1 MLGEYGFS
9 NSMVTYLLKR
19 GSLGFLLVIGL
30 IVVTF
35 FLLRFSPG
43 NPASVAYDPNGKASA
58 VARMQD
64 DLGLNKPIGSQFI
77 SWVTNMFHGNW
88 GTSYAVH
95 RPIGEILK
103 QTLPNTL
110 FLTIPALLIQLFFG
124 ILLGLWQITKKD
136 SLIDRSLSTV
146 NLILYAIPTF
156 WIALVLVMVFS
167 QKLGLLP
174 SSQMLSFTYQEMT
187 IWQRLADGLSH
198 LILPVVSMSLV
209 SVAVISRYVRNCI
222 AEVLNQEYILAAR
235 ARGLSEKRIFYKH
248 AFRNAM
254 VPLITLIGQHF
265 PALVGS
271 SIVIE
276 LIFSWPG
283 MGRLIV
289 FSAFARDYPVII
301 ACTFVMATFVVIGN
315 LLADVISAIVDP
327 RIRLQSQ

>member
-1 MLGEYGFS
+1 M
-9 NSMVTYLLKR
+9 
-19 GSLGFLLVIGL
+19 LLVIGL

-43 NPASVAYDPNGKASA
+43 NPASAAYDPNGRSDA
-58 VARMQD
+58 VSRMQN
-64 DLGLNKPIGSQFI
+64 DLGLNKPLTSQFVAWAKAI
-77 SWVTNMFHGNW
+77 LHGDW
-88 GTSYAVH
+88 GISYADH
-95 RPIGEILK
+95 RPVGEILW

-124 ILLGLWQITKKD
+124 ILFGLWQITKRD
-136 SLIDRSLSTV
+136 TLIDRSLNTL

-167 QKLGLLP
+167 QKLGLFP
-174 SSQMLSFTYQEMT
+174 SSQMFSFTYQEMT
-187 IWQRLADGLSH
+187 IWQRFADGLSH

-209 SVAVISRYVRNCI
+209 SVAVTARYVRNCI

-271 SIVIE
+271 SIVVE

-315 LLADVISAIVDP
+315 LLADVVSAMVDP
-327 RIRLQSQ
+327 RIRLQNH